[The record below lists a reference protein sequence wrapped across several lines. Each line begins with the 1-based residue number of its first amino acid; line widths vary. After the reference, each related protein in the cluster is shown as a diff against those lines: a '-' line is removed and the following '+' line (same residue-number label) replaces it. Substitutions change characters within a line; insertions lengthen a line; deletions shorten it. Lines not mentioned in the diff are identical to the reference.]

1 MHVLRKKKRVQFQ
14 HNLVNIGLL
23 QNLEQRHSPSQDA
36 VIRVHSRIAEIGFEP
51 GSAVVARLL
60 VHSQQIGY
68 LFGKGGIIIPELR
81 RVTGASIRIFPKE
94 QFPKYGSQNDEVVQ
108 VVPYFKL
115 LSAHLNL
122 YCLYYVPCTI
132 YL

>member
-1 MHVLRKKKRVQFQ
+1 M
-14 HNLVNIGLL
+14 
-23 QNLEQRHSPSQDA
+23 
-36 VIRVHSRIAEIGFEP
+36 HSRIAEIGFEP

-68 LFGKGGIIIPELR
+68 LFGKGGIVIPELR

-108 VVPYFKL
+108 VVTYFKL
-115 LSAHLNL
+115 LSARLNL
-122 YCLYYVPCTI
+122 SCLYYVSCTI